1 MKAFVTII
9 ACCITTIAIAQ
20 NKPETWTKK
29 KAEKWFKSKEWLG
42 GAPFKPHSSIDLV
55 EFARQYHANKKYW
68 DEAFAFMKN
77 NDIAN
82 MAPGKYP
89 IDSTFVYASITA
101 DATKDFEKTNWES
114 HRKYIDLQCV
124 VTGEEKM
131 GVVPVDKATVTKP
144 YDEKKDV
151 ANYSAEGTF
160 YVASGGTFFLFFPND
175 AHRPNIAPNGSQ
187 VEKKL
192 VIKIRVAE

>member
-9 ACCITTIAIAQ
+9 ACCITTMAVAQ
-20 NKPETWTKK
+20 NKPENWTKK

-42 GAPFKPHSSIDLV
+42 GAPFTPHSSVDVV

-131 GVVPVDKATVTKP
+131 GVVAVDKATVTKP